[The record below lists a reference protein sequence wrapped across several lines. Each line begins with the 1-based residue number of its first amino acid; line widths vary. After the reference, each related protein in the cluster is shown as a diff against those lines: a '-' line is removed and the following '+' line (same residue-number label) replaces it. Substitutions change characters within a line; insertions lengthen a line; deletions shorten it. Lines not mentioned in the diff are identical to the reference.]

1 MAKTLF
7 DHIKQITDIQ
17 DPKYWDKLDEGERK
31 TWSNYMILRFV
42 SMKYEWTELIAE
54 IQPYIQELPPR
65 AVYLTLID
73 LLPKSR
79 TFLKYMKPVKGVEY
93 EKWLIELIGK
103 YYEVSLLEAE
113 DYTNILHSIQ
123 GGHKILNDICTAYG
137 IEPKEIKK
145 LKLKL

>member
-7 DHIKQITDIQ
+7 DHIKQITDVQ
-17 DPKYWDKLDEGERK
+17 DPKYWDNLDEGERK
-31 TWSNYMILRFV
+31 TWNNYMILRFV
-42 SMKYEWTELIAE
+42 SMKYEWTELVAD
-54 IQPYIQELPPR
+54 IQPYVQELPPR
-65 AVYLTLID
+65 ALYLTLID

-113 DYTNILHSIQ
+113 DYIHILYSIKEGHSVI
-123 GGHKILNDICTAYG
+123 NEICTAYG